1 MTEARLVL
9 GIQPVREAIRA
20 HGSGL
25 ARVAVM
31 HGGNRRLEALARF
44 ASDQGVTVE
53 RIPRGKLDALSG
65 GVSHQGAAAWAPP
78 LELVAV
84 EALAVPNAL
93 IVALDGITDP
103 HNFGAT
109 IRSAVALG
117 ASAVLWGEH
126 HAAPLTP
133 ATFRASAGAIEHARL
148 CRVTSLKSAI
158 AELRDRAITTISL
171 DLGAER
177 TLAELDLAAPIAL
190 VIGSEDEGVSRGVRQ
205 LCQQHA
211 RLPMTSTIGSLNA
224 SVAAAVAVYEAQR
237 QRKP

>member
-1 MTEARLVL
+1 MSEARLVL

-20 HGSGL
+20 HGSAL

-31 HGGNRRLEALARF
+31 QGGNRRLDALARF
-44 ASDQGVTVE
+44 ASDHGVTVE
-53 RIPRGKLDALSG
+53 RMPRGKLDALSS

-78 LELVAV
+78 LELLPI
-84 EALAVPNAL
+84 EALAVPDAL

-148 CRVTSLKSAI
+148 CRVPSLKSAI
-158 AELRDRAITTISL
+158 TELSAHAVTSISL

-177 TLAELDLAAPIAL
+177 SLDELDLRGPVAL
-190 VIGSEDEGVSRGVRQ
+190 VIGSEDEGVARGVRQ
-205 LCQQHA
+205 LCAQHA
-211 RLPMTSTIGSLNA
+211 RLRMTATIGSLNA
-224 SVAAAVAVYEAQR
+224 SVAAAVAVYEVQR
-237 QRKP
+237 QRKV